1 MRDRKILFG
10 NLKTLSKGL
19 NIMKSKIVTHSI
31 LLAISKIF
39 TANIPGPGMKDRIN
53 EGGSMKSLPPVLL
66 LGFSLLT
73 AALFLPSTG
82 LASDKGESRESMA
95 SSKPTKTEPS
105 TSRSFA
111 FDNDAFVP
119 GSRDQDYTY
128 GLNLTFVGKGAE
140 DQWASLH
147 VPLNWLDQR
156 IGLNRQVSDSIVSSK
171 IEYGLFG
178 FTSEDIT
185 LAQPVQGDR
194 PYASL
199 IYVSSTSE
207 RYDAARQVSW
217 QSTLTFGFMGL
228 NIVGDIQD
236 KIHSKIGSQ
245 RPRGWNS
252 QISEGGE
259 PTARYSVARQRLMYK
274 SDSGLEIKTTTQAS
288 VGYITEANWSLSLR
302 VGDIH
307 TPWVSFNPE
316 LTSYGEKSIHSQVGK
331 VSEQYFWTGFSLKV
345 RAYNSFL
352 QGQLRD
358 SAVTYDSDE
367 LNHGI
372 VEAWVGYTIALKEG
386 YSFSYLVRGHT
397 SELKRGVGNRSVIWG
412 GLQITKNMI

>member
-1 MRDRKILFG
+1 
-10 NLKTLSKGL
+10 
-19 NIMKSKIVTHSI
+19 MKNKIVALTI
-31 LLAISKIF
+31 LLANSRIS
-39 TANIPGPGMKDRIN
+39 TANIPDPGMKDRIN
-53 EGGSMKSLPPVLL
+53 EGVSMKNLFPVLL

-73 AALFLPSTG
+73 AALLLPGTG
-82 LASDKGESRESMA
+82 LASDKGESRESIA
-95 SSKPTKTEPS
+95 SSKPTKTQPN

-128 GLNLTFVGKGAE
+128 GLNLTFVGKGAK

-156 IGLNRQVSDSIVSSK
+156 IGLNHRVSISIVSSK

-178 FTSEDIT
+178 FTSEDIA
-185 LAQPVQGDR
+185 LAEPEQGDR

-207 RYDAARQVSW
+207 RYDAARQISW
-217 QSTLTFGFMGL
+217 QSTLTLGFMGL
-228 NIVGDIQD
+228 NLVGDIQD
-236 KIHSKIGSQ
+236 WVHSKIGAQ
-245 RPRGWNS
+245 QPQGWDS
-252 QISEGGE
+252 QISDGGE

-274 SDSGLEIKTTTQAS
+274 SDSGLEIKTTTQGS

-302 VGDIH
+302 VGGIH

-331 VSEQYFWTGFSLKV
+331 VSEHYFWTGVSLKA

-397 SELKRGVGNRSVIWG
+397 SELKQGVGDRRVIWG

>member
-1 MRDRKILFG
+1 VK
-10 NLKTLSKGL
+10 N
-19 NIMKSKIVTHSI
+19 
-31 LLAISKIF
+31 
-39 TANIPGPGMKDRIN
+39 
-53 EGGSMKSLPPVLL
+53 LPPVLL
-66 LGFSLLT
+66 LGFSLLSG
-73 AALFLPSTG
+73 ALLLPSTG
-82 LASDKGESRESMA
+82 LAFDKGESRDPLTSG
-95 SSKPTKTEPS
+95 KPIETEPS
-105 TSRSFA
+105 TSRSFG

-128 GLNLTFVGKGAE
+128 GLNLTFVGKGVE

-147 VPLNWLDQR
+147 EPLDWLDQR
-156 IGLNRQVSDSIVSSK
+156 IGLDRRVSNSIESSK

-178 FTSEDIT
+178 FTSEDIA
-185 LAQPVQGDR
+185 LAEPEQGDR

-199 IYVSSTSE
+199 VYVSSTSE
-207 RYDAARQVSW
+207 RYDPARQVSW
-217 QSTLTFGFMGL
+217 QSTLTLGFMGL
-228 NIVGDIQD
+228 NMVGEIQRWV
-236 KIHSKIGSQ
+236 HSKIGAQ
-245 RPRGWNS
+245 QPQGWDS

-259 PTARYSVARQRLMYK
+259 PTARYSVARQRLMYE
-274 SDSGLEIKTTTQAS
+274 SDSGLEIKTTTQGS

-331 VSEQYFWTGFSLKV
+331 VSEHYFWTGFSIKA
-345 RAYNSFL
+345 RAYNAFL
-352 QGQLRD
+352 QGQFKD

-372 VEAWVGYTIALKEG
+372 VEAWVGYTVSLKEG

-397 SELKRGVGNRSVIWG
+397 SELKQGVGDRSVIWG
-412 GLQITKNMI
+412 GLQITKNII

>member
-245 RPRGWNS
+245 RPQGWNS

>member
-1 MRDRKILFG
+1 VK
-10 NLKTLSKGL
+10 NLS
-19 NIMKSKIVTHSI
+19 S
-31 LLAISKIF
+31 
-39 TANIPGPGMKDRIN
+39 
-53 EGGSMKSLPPVLL
+53 VLL

-73 AALFLPSTG
+73 AALLLPDTS
-82 LASDKGESRESMA
+82 LAFDKGESRELKAPSQ
-95 SSKPTKTEPS
+95 SIKTEPG

-128 GLNLTFVGKGAE
+128 GLNLTFMGKGVE

-147 VPLNWLDQR
+147 VPLNWLDRR
-156 IGLNRQVSDSIVSSK
+156 IGLDRRVRNSFVSSK

-178 FTSEDIT
+178 FTSEDIALT
-185 LAQPVQGDR
+185 EPEQGDR

-199 IYVSSTSE
+199 VYVSSTSE
-207 RYDAARQVSW
+207 RYDFARQVSW
-217 QSTLTFGFMGL
+217 QSTFTFGFMGL
-228 NIVGDIQD
+228 NMVGDIQD
-236 KIHSKIGSQ
+236 WVHSKIGAQ
-245 RPRGWNS
+245 QPQGWNS

-259 PTARYSVARQRLMYK
+259 PTARYSVAGQRLMYK
-274 SDSGLEIKTTTQAS
+274 SDSGLEIKTTTQGS
-288 VGYITEANWSLSLR
+288 VGYITEATWSLSLR

-331 VSEQYFWTGFSLKV
+331 VSEHYFWTGFSLKA
-345 RAYNSFL
+345 RAYNAFL

-372 VEAWVGYTIALKEG
+372 VEAWVGYTIALREG

-397 SELKRGVGNRSVIWG
+397 SELKQGIGDRSVIWG
-412 GLQITKNMI
+412 GLQITKNII